1 MMTEGTKTG
10 RITVRP
16 ERRGRAR
23 PGRTPVK
30 ASPVAPSLPPPRHAW
45 PAPPGAHAGV
55 CRAGAP
61 RAQRAAREAA
71 GQWSSVALF
80 VSRLRGVRAAGRGKP
95 RPLGSR
101 RLSETWLSEAV
112 TGTEVCRRPRGAARA
127 SGIEPSAPLRP
138 VCRDGG
144 RGLVPQPPTSYPDP
158 LRPSR
163 PNPALSAP
171 AGAPD
176 GTIRR
181 VAKVGLVLEDGEAGG
196 SHPRSGRRRECSRSP
211 PGSPEDLGQGRPTER
226 AAVTRETGG
235 AREETVSRGQ
245 TPRRGTYVI

>member
-1 MMTEGTKTG
+1 M
-10 RITVRP
+10 
-16 ERRGRAR
+16 
-23 PGRTPVK
+23 
-30 ASPVAPSLPPPRHAW
+30 APSLPPPRHAW
-45 PAPPGAHAGV
+45 PAPQVPTRASAGLAPPGLSGL
-55 CRAGAP
+55 RARPPVSGARWLCLFP
-61 RAQRAAREAA
+61 ASAERRWRGT
-71 GQWSSVALF
+71 GQ
-80 VSRLRGVRAAGRGKP
+80 GKP
-95 RPLGSR
+95 RPLGLR

-112 TGTEVCRRPRGAARA
+112 TGTEVCRRPRGAACA
-127 SGIEPSAPLRP
+127 SRIEPSALLRP
-138 VCRDGG
+138 LCRDGG

-171 AGAPD
+171 ARAPD

-181 VAKVGLVLEDGEAGG
+181 VAKVGRVLEDGEAGG
-196 SHPRSGRRRECSRSP
+196 LHPRSGRRRECSRSP